1 MSEEPGKSPLP
12 FLAFERCE
20 AAAGA
25 FPFLIISLGGK
36 ARQGKA
42 QLHEE
47 MNKNEEL
54 MEEMSEQVTTV
65 RLQLE
70 ELYAKHAAR
79 SAWIMQIYCASHT
92 HSQES
97 VLGKFASFRVQ
108 DLHREL

>member
-1 MSEEPGKSPLP
+1 
-12 FLAFERCE
+12 
-20 AAAGA
+20 
-25 FPFLIISLGGK
+25 
-36 ARQGKA
+36 
-42 QLHEE
+42 

-70 ELYAKHAAR
+70 ELYAKPAYLSVLVLANGDCQNQQAASAYTCMSVLAWTNLCTASHVQHAAR